1 MFCPSCG
8 VSSREKVAVCKNCG
22 FDLSF
27 IDVAGSGDA
36 KTAQTV
42 HKGINLFHGGK
53 LEEAKTLWKDFLKE
67 NPRSDLAYYYLGVIS
82 YNQGLLDQAIDYF
95 KKARE
100 INHEYPAIHYRLGL
114 AYEKNS
120 LFDRAI
126 AELEEAVLH
135 NPQFVIAQYILA
147 NAYFQKGRLEDSIR
161 EYEKIIKNQPNYA
174 AAYFFLGVAY
184 YRKGKAEES
193 VANFK
198 RALEL
203 NESHTAAHYQM
214 GLALIQK
221 GNYEE
226 AARHFQRVLE
236 LDPQYTAAYF
246 HLGSVYNRLNRLD
259 QATQLLEKAVSHDD
273 SLVEAHYQLGTTYYE
288 DKGMLKEAKR
298 AFKKVLALNPD
309 NESAAIM
316 LKQILKDYRLDY
328 LAMQAYLAE
337 VFSPR
342 YHKDFAQFQEEY
354 DEGKKVMAQALA
366 KELEIPP
373 ADAFK
378 NVEELERKKL
388 IGFFVK
394 HKDGE
399 ESALGYLD
407 AKLME
412 EGEFPYWRRFPFET
426 YWKIG
431 E

>member
-1 MFCPSCG
+1 MFCPNCG
-8 VSSREKVAVCKNCG
+8 VQARGKAQACKNCG
-22 FDLSF
+22 YDLSV
-27 IDVAGSGDA
+27 IALEGVADV
-36 KTAQTV
+36 KNAQMV
-42 HKGINLFHGGK
+42 HKGIVLFHGGR
-53 LEEAKTLWKDFLKE
+53 LEEAKELWKNFLKE
-67 NPRSDLAYYYLGVIS
+67 NPQSDLAYYYLGVIS

-95 KKARE
+95 RRARE

-120 LFDRAI
+120 LFDQAI

-184 YRKGKAEES
+184 YRKGKADEAM
-193 VANFK
+193 ANLG

-203 NESHTAAHYQM
+203 NEQHTAGHYQL

-221 GNYEE
+221 GRLEE

-246 HLGSVYNRLNRLD
+246 HLGTIYNRLNRLD
-259 QATQLLEKAVSHDD
+259 LATQFLEKAVGCDAT
-273 SLVEAHYQLGTTYYE
+273 LVEAHYQLGTTYFE
-288 DKGMLKEAKR
+288 DKGMLTEAKR
-298 AFKKVLALNPD
+298 AFKKVLELNPD

-316 LKQILKDYRLDY
+316 LKQVLKDYRLNHMAMVAF
-328 LAMQAYLAE
+328 LAGA
-337 VFSPR
+337 FSSR
-342 YHKDFAQFQEEY
+342 YHKDYPEFQEEY
-354 DEGKKVMAQALA
+354 NAGKKTLAEALVQ
-366 KELEIPP
+366 ELEVPLEEALNKI
-373 ADAFK
+373 
-378 NVEELERKKL
+378 EELEQKKL

-399 ESALGYLD
+399 ESALNYLD
-407 AKLME
+407 AKLVE

-426 YWKIG
+426 YWKLG